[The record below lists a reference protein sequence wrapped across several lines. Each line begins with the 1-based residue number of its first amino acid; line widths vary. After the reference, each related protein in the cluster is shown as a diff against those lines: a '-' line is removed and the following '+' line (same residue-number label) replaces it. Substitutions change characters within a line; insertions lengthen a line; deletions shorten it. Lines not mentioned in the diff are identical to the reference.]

1 MRPIAKI
8 LLLAAVASSCAWAG
22 VESGHPNIIAAR
34 EHVEHA
40 LERLHQAQVA
50 NAYDLDGH
58 AAKAEQLLRQA
69 LEEMRLA
76 AAAANRNR

>member
-1 MRPIAKI
+1 
-8 LLLAAVASSCAWAG
+8 
-22 VESGHPNIIAAR
+22 
-34 EHVEHA
+34 
-40 LERLHQAQVA
+40 VA

-58 AAKAEQLLRQA
+58 AAKSEQLLRQA